1 MKLNFHGSSGQ
12 GLVPSSQAYR
22 IRGLAAN
29 GYIHAGAITAM
40 FWCAGESSEVS
51 IKHVETSILD
61 RFQPGLG
68 TTLELVQIQAIK
80 PLPLDSCQH
89 ENRTNLSE
97 TRDQNRRKSTN
108 HLRPCSIP
116 PKCAGT
122 NWPSSEKRTK
132 FRICFGSRHL
142 ESSAHC
148 WLHIGQIFTYCET

>member
-68 TTLELVQIQAIK
+68 TTLELLQIQAIK

-116 PKCAGT
+116 PTCAGT
-122 NWPSSEKRTK
+122 NWPSSE
-132 FRICFGSRHL
+132 
-142 ESSAHC
+142 
-148 WLHIGQIFTYCET
+148 